1 MTAQQPRFYQIH
13 AVITNG
19 VELTPENVGKLV
31 KMTCTLREVKTG
43 RLHRTNECEG
53 KYVGAQVQEFE
64 EVYQVF
70 EDGFI
75 NDNYQTYFGMLASDF
90 V

>member
-19 VELTPENVGKLV
+19 VELTEENIGKV
-31 KMTCTLREVKTG
+31 VEMECTLREVKTG
-43 RLHRTNECEG
+43 RLHRVNQCVG
-53 KYVGAQVQEFE
+53 HYVGAQVQEHE

-70 EDGFI
+70 SDGFI
-75 NDNYQTYFGMLASDF
+75 NENYQTYFGMLASDF